1 VITSSSKRER
11 ASVLEEPSIYTGSNT
26 MSCAAAKRRASRR
39 GAFAGLRRVCFTR
52 PSSEDLLSVKT
63 VTFDEDQIRPQVFV
77 K

>member
-1 VITSSSKRER
+1 MGAQVSDYVFVEARKS
-11 ASVLEEPSIYTGSNT
+11 EPSIHTGSNT

-63 VTFDEDQIRPQVFV
+63 VTFDEDQIRPQVL
-77 K
+77 